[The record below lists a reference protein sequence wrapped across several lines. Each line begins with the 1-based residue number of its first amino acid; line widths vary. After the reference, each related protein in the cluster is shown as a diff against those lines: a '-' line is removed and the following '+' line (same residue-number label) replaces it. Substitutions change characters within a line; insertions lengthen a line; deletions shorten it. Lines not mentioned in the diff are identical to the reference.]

1 MNLLYNLPNELI
13 EYIFCIIH
21 KNNYSFVMKELTERT
36 ILRNSEKINEI
47 VENFV
52 EQLIEDVLNNINQ
65 QL

>member
-1 MNLLYNLPNELI
+1 
-13 EYIFCIIH
+13 
-21 KNNYSFVMKELTERT
+21 MKELTDRT

-47 VENFV
+47 VDNFV

>member
-1 MNLLYNLPNELI
+1 
-13 EYIFCIIH
+13 
-21 KNNYSFVMKELTERT
+21 MKELTDRT